1 VQTPIDAQIADLL
14 QQFVDGAD
22 LLTATTQ
29 TQKYAADQPFF
40 EDF

>member
-1 VQTPIDAQIADLL
+1 VQTPLDAQIADFL

-29 TQKYAADQPFF
+29 TQTYAADQPFF